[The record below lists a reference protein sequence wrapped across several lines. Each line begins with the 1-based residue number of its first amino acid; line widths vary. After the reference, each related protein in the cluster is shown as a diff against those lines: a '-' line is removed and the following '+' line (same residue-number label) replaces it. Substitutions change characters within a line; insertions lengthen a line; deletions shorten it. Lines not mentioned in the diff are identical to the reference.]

1 MAYRAKR
8 SKRFTEE
15 FELEDENGNVVKTLQ
30 VSLDAD
36 DMVAKL
42 NRKYTALVKALNDT
56 TELKRQT
63 EDEKIVEGCVETLGR
78 AVVDMLEAV
87 FGAEDAKVIVD
98 FYEGRYLEMCKEV
111 LPFITQCVIPRCN
124 EIKKENQKSILQSYN
139 RKQRRALF
147 RKV

>member
-8 SKRFTEE
+8 SKRFVEE
-15 FELEDENGNVVKTLQ
+15 FELADENGNVVKTLQ
-30 VSLDAD
+30 VSLYAD

-63 EDEKIVEGCVETLGR
+63 EDAEVVEGCVETLGR
-78 AVVDMLEAV
+78 TVVDMLEAA

-98 FYEGRYLEMCKEV
+98 FYEDRYLEMCKEV

>member
-63 EDEKIVEGCVETLGR
+63 ENAEIVEGCVETLGR

>member
-63 EDEKIVEGCVETLGR
+63 ENAEIVEGCVETLGR

-98 FYEGRYLEMCKEV
+98 FYEGRYIEMCKEV

>member
-42 NRKYTALVKALNDT
+42 NRKYTAL
-56 TELKRQT
+56 
-63 EDEKIVEGCVETLGR
+63 VETLGR